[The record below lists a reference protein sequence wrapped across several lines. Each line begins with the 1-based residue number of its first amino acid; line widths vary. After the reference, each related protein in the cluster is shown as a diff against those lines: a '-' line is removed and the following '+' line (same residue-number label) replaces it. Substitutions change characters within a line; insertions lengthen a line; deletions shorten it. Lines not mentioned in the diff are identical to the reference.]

1 MSKTI
6 MEQLEALGQ
15 SVWLDYISRSLIK
28 TGRLNDLIGL
38 GITGMTSNPTIF
50 DQAINAGDAYDE
62 RIRTLKKA
70 GKSIFEIY
78 DDITIADIQAAAD
91 IFRPLYERTQGLD
104 GYVSLEI
111 NPQLAY
117 KTRETIEE
125 GKRLAHTVNRPNVM
139 FKVPATDA
147 GYEAIQTLLA
157 EGINVNVTLIFSL
170 AQYQKTATAYLEGI
184 TLLIRNRGTA
194 YQVRSVASVFVS
206 RIDTV
211 VDKFLDQQQ
220 AKTDAPSLKGKAA
233 VANAQI
239 IYQEYAR
246 IFSGDQFQ
254 QLEQQGA
261 ATQRV
266 LWGSTGAK
274 NPAYSDVKYVDEL
287 IGKDTVNTAP
297 EKTFQAFLD
306 HGVARET
313 LTADAEA
320 AKGVIAA
327 LKKLGIDVSAVCEQ
341 LLADGV
347 VAFEQSFASLL
358 QAIERKALVM

>member
-6 MEQLEALGQ
+6 MEQLGSLGQ
-15 SVWLDYISRSLIK
+15 SVWLDYISRSLIA
-28 TGRLNDLIGL
+28 TGRLNELIGL

-50 DQAINAGDAYDE
+50 DQAIKSGNEYDKQIGE
-62 RIRTLKKA
+62 LKKA

-117 KTRETIEE
+117 KTHETIEE
-125 GKRLAHTVNRPNVM
+125 GKRLARTVNRPNVM

-147 GYEAIQTLLA
+147 GYEAIQALLA

-170 AQYQKTATAYLEGI
+170 GQYQKTAAAYLEGI
-184 TLLIRNRGTA
+184 TRLLQHQGDARR
-194 YQVRSVASVFVS
+194 VRSVASVFVS
-206 RIDTV
+206 RVDTV
-211 VDKFLDQQQ
+211 VDALLDQQQ
-220 AKTDAPSLKGKAA
+220 GKKDTASLAGKAA
-233 VANAQI
+233 VVNAQV
-239 IYQEYAR
+239 IYREYAR
-246 IFSGDQFQ
+246 LFSGDRFQ
-254 QLEQQGA
+254 QLKQQGA

-266 LWGSTGAK
+266 LWGSTGTK

-287 IGKDTVNTAP
+287 IGTDTVNTVP

-313 LTADAEA
+313 LIADAEA
-320 AKGVIAA
+320 AHGVIAA
-327 LKKLGIDVSAVCEQ
+327 LQKLGINITAVCEQ

-358 QAIERKALVM
+358 QAIERKAQGI

>member
-6 MEQLEALGQ
+6 MEQLGALGQ
-15 SVWLDYISRSLIK
+15 SVWLDYISRALIK
-28 TGRLNDLIGL
+28 TGRLSELIGL

-50 DQAINAGDAYDE
+50 DQAIQAGNEYDTQITE
-62 RIRTLKKA
+62 LKKA
-70 GKSIFEIY
+70 GKPIFAIY

-91 IFRPLYERTQGLD
+91 VFKPIYERTKGLD

-117 KTRETIEE
+117 KTQETIEE
-125 GKRLAHTVNRPNVM
+125 GKRLARKVNRPNVM

-170 AQYQKTATAYLEGI
+170 GQYQKTAAAYREGI
-184 TLLIRNRGTA
+184 TRLLQHKGDARR
-194 YQVRSVASVFVS
+194 VRSVASAFVS
-206 RIDTV
+206 RVDIV
-211 VDKFLDQQQ
+211 VDTLLAQHN
-220 AKTDAPSLKGKAA
+220 DAASLAGKAA

-239 IYQEYAR
+239 IYQAYAR

-254 QLEQQGA
+254 QLKQQGA

-266 LWGSTGAK
+266 LWGSTGTK

-287 IGKDTVNTAP
+287 IGNDTVNTAP

-313 LTADAEA
+313 LTADADA
-320 AKGVIAA
+320 AQGVIAA

-358 QAIERKALVM
+358 QAIEKKTNEKS